1 MGLLSVAG
9 VQVDIMG
16 NLAPLRRDLQTAER
30 ELSSFARTVSGTGTG
45 AGTGSLAGA
54 TTTAN
59 TFFNRLR
66 SGAQDIFFMT
76 NAAQQMYAAFSKPFR
91 VADDLAQMGFAAE
104 RSRIALTNMLGSA
117 AEYDRW
123 MRAIKTATHGTI
135 SEMEAAGLAYQSL
148 RLGLATTADEAQ
160 EFIRVAT
167 IIGAASPQLSGT
179 ADAISEIGLTIAN
192 MSWRRLDQLGLSVS
206 EVKARMEELM
216 DLNANLTQEEAFQ
229 QAVMEGLT
237 EQANML
243 GDELIEVGA
252 ATQRWK
258 VVWNELKTD
267 IGWKIGEGFD
277 GAIIAAESLYEILRV
292 MTQEPW
298 KMLVLFGVEYEDAE
312 AAGVIGDFML
322 KMTEGAAKRALT
334 DAVTS
339 GAEVALS
346 LGLGPSGTDVT
357 LTSRFLRTPPVGIPD
372 PVELMRLAQIQ
383 MGGGSIPIEM
393 WADIQ
398 HYYDA
403 YYAAQERAQTAAFQR
418 AREQSKNRLL
428 RMYGTGGG
436 MNTLM
441 FIAGLE
447 LSGTS
452 LSPEVRR
459 SVDAYYDAYYE
470 AQERAITQAQARSRS
485 RVTRYLPN
493 YKELGA
499 AATGPLPQFPESS
512 YLTTLGQ
519 HGGSLAHIFARGLG
533 LPTDRSGVPRQDAY
547 QEWYWQQYYTQGGW
561 QGGDVQ
567 PWQIDPATRRA
578 REQIAANQA
587 RYAERYAEQ
596 QRMAQMRAFREAD
609 AASMADIF
617 PGGGRGPYAGLSL
630 FMGAAQGLQTGFDVA
645 GLMQSAQAL
654 QEVADKFA
662 AIQPG
667 SLAEKFGI
675 DPSRLDTD
683 VLNEMADALDR
694 AGVNTDVATEA
705 LKIFKYQTGITTPTA
720 ELFTAQVDLLAQK
733 LADGEI
739 TAADFATQM
748 TILRDMDLSGL
759 ESLFEADIR
768 AGEWEKISAAI
779 QGMAQIDLSALR
791 WMSDLQNNPGQDLSG
806 LSRGVRHGTEG
817 EAAPGGSVFSLLAL
831 DAENA
836 LSEIQRLPT
845 EGVQA
850 TQEFAEGATS
860 WFATWSSESL
870 TYIDTVDTELA
881 NIEDRIARLTLA
893 PFVVT
898 LTVNEPGDGGD
909 EPVTPGGAPRFGGR
923 PITPFA
929 TGGYTG
935 DGPPGEVAGLV
946 HRGEYVVPRGGA
958 LVLERNSGGS
968 SPTIVVQQLNTFGDW
983 RNAVRQLEQAAQDA
997 GYRLKVR

>member
-1 MGLLSVAG
+1 
-9 VQVDIMG
+9 MG

-76 NAAQQMYAAFSKPFR
+76 NAASQMYAAFSKPFR
-91 VADDLAQMGFAAE
+91 AADDLAQMGFAAE
-104 RSRIALTNMLGSA
+104 RARIALTNMLGSA

-123 MRAIKTATHGTI
+123 MRAIKTSTHGTI

-179 ADAISEIGLTIAN
+179 ADAISEISLTIAN

-258 VVWNELKTD
+258 VFWNELKTD

-312 AAGVIGDFML
+312 AAGMIGDFML

-357 LTSRFLRTPPVGIPD
+357 LTSRFLRIPPSMFGLGRYD
-372 PVELMRLAQIQ
+372 SMLLSAQLALEGYGVTAETQAEIDRYFEQ
-383 MGGGSIPIEM
+383 
-393 WADIQ
+393 
-398 HYYDA
+398 
-403 YYAAQERAQTAAFQR
+403 YYAAQERAQIDAARR
-418 AREQSKNRLL
+418 AKAAR
-428 RMYGTGGG
+428 T
-436 MNTLM
+436 
-441 FIAGLE
+441 
-447 LSGTS
+447 
-452 LSPEVRR
+452 RR
-459 SVDAYYDAYYE
+459 
-470 AQERAITQAQARSRS
+470 IT
-485 RVTRYLPN
+485 RV
-493 YKELGA
+493 
-499 AATGPLPQFPESS
+499 GPGPTSS

-519 HGGSLAHIFARGLG
+519 HGGSLAHIFATGLG

-561 QGGDVQ
+561 QGGGVQ

-587 RYAERYAEQ
+587 RYAEQ

-694 AGVNTDVATEA
+694 AGVNTDIATDA
-705 LKIFKYQTGITTPTA
+705 LKIFEYQTGITTPTA
-720 ELFTAQVDLLAQK
+720 ELFTAQIDALAGK
-733 LADGEI
+733 LAAGEI
-739 TAADFATQM
+739 TAGDFASSVALLKDT
-748 TILRDMDLSGL
+748 DLSGL

-768 AGEWEKISAAI
+768 AGDWEKISLAI
-779 QGMAQIDLSALR
+779 QGMAGVDLSALR
-791 WMSDLQNNPGQDLSG
+791 WMSDLQKNPGQDLSG

-860 WFATWSSESL
+860 WFETWSSDSL

-898 LTVNEPGDGGD
+898 LTVNEPGGDGGD

-923 PITPFA
+923 AITPFA

>member
-1 MGLLSVAG
+1 M
-9 VQVDIMG
+9 DIMG

-30 ELSSFARTVSGTGTG
+30 ELASFARAVSGTGTG
-45 AGTGSLAGA
+45 AGTGSLASA

-76 NAAQQMYAAFSKPFR
+76 NAASAMYAAFSKPFGI
-91 VADDLAQMGFAAE
+91 ADDLAQMGFQAE
-104 RSRIALTNMLGSA
+104 RARIALTNMLGSA

-123 MRAIKTATHGTI
+123 MRAIKTSTHGTI

-179 ADAISEIGLTIAN
+179 ADAISEISLTIAN

-258 VVWNELKTD
+258 VFWNELKTD

-346 LGLGPSGTDVT
+346 LGLGPSGTSTVYEAGMP
-357 LTSRFLRTPPVGIPD
+357 SGVRTPPVGIPD

-398 HYYDA
+398 RYYDA

-418 AREQSKNRLL
+418 AREQFENRLL

-436 MNTLM
+436 MDTLM

-447 LSGTS
+447 LSGAS

-561 QGGDVQ
+561 QGGSVQ

-587 RYAERYAEQ
+587 RYAEQ

-609 AASMADIF
+609 AASMEDIY

-630 FMGAAQGLQTGFDVA
+630 FMGVAQGLQTGFDVA
-645 GLMQSAQAL
+645 ELMQSAQAL
-654 QEVADKFA
+654 QEAADKFA

-683 VLNEMADALDR
+683 MLNEMAGALDR

-705 LKIFKYQTGITTPTA
+705 LKIFEYQTGITTPTA
-720 ELFTAQVDLLAQK
+720 ELFTARIDELADK
-733 LADGEI
+733 LATGEI
-739 TAADFATQM
+739 TAEDFANQM
-748 TILRDMDLSGL
+748 TILRDMDLSSL
-759 ESLFEADIR
+759 ESLFAADIE
-768 AGEWEKISAAI
+768 AGDWEAVTNTIERLSK
-779 QGMAQIDLSALR
+779 IDLSSAMRLMTSPMTIYPQGRGLTPAVPLSEMWKSGVETHTAELVVAASPLQTLLR
-791 WMSDLQNNPGQDLSG
+791 
-806 LSRGVRHGTEG
+806 
-817 EAAPGGSVFSLLAL
+817 

-836 LSEIQRLPT
+836 LGAIETLSTDGQAHVQTFSE
-845 EGVQA
+845 E
-850 TQEFAEGATS
+850 ATS
-860 WFATWSSESL
+860 WFETWSTESL

-898 LTVNEPGDGGD
+898 LKVNEPGDGGD

-983 RNAVRQLEQAAQDA
+983 RGAVRQLEQAAQDA